1 MDLLGRKISQL
12 AENKQVAE
20 CEEVLGS
27 AGKYHEMHGWLPPRD
42 SNPD

>member
-27 AGKYHEMHGWLPPRD
+27 AGK
-42 SNPD
+42 